1 MTQTHYHVRIPPNEV
16 MQRLG
21 SVVEP
26 SGVRGVVG
34 RAGAK
39 RFIGNLTGNQ
49 FSFRRWRWT
58 SNTLASRCW
67 GKVEPA
73 GNGSVITVNIGAKYG
88 CFLAFAI
95 VFVVMAAL
103 IPAGLVGM
111 INLATMSTPPTPET
125 EHLMRQYWI
134 GVGLIPL
141 GVAAFFAAFF
151 VLGRALT
158 RPDEKEMTALFPS
171 FFSDVMLPRPP
182 AGSS

>member
-1 MTQTHYHVRIPPNEV
+1 MTQIHYDVSIPPNEV

-21 SVVEP
+21 WVVET

-34 RAGAK
+34 SPGAK

-58 SNTLASRCW
+58 SNTLASRCS

-73 GNGSVITVNIGAKYG
+73 GSGSVITVNIGAKYG

-95 VFVVMAAL
+95 VFVVMATL
-103 IPAGLVGM
+103 IPAGLIGM
-111 INLATMSTPPTPET
+111 IHLATMSTPPTPET
-125 EHLMRQYWI
+125 AHLLRQYWI
-134 GVGLIPL
+134 GVGVIPL

-151 VLGRALT
+151 FLGRVLT

-171 FFSDVMLPRPP
+171 LFSDAMRPP
-182 AGSS
+182 PPGVQ